1 MKRLTLLLLLCFWCG
16 TSALAQTGTSKTPA
30 ALNTETNALWPDNTA
45 GSITP
50 FNARQTLL
58 DIIAS
63 SAPFSGTTC
72 LSSLQQY
79 QAFAN
84 TTSAPTGTTL
94 NFFDGSVCV
103 PWATF
108 NQTAHTITLAS
119 ATIPPPTAATLG
131 GVFSITQVA
140 HNWITYIDTTGLP
153 HQAQPALHRS
163 RSVRCIRPSIQAP
176 AAIGGIA
183 YADAHVNV
191 LRNSSLTRMV
201 PRLRIRHLHS
211 HDDCRDEQLQR
222 GGRVRSADRRQR
234 DQSGHDDMSDRQSR
248 LLLRQDHR
256 PDIEHRYQGPLR
268 CRELQGRQNRGHWP
282 RHSSSLSSTIAAR
295 RSRRHCQH
303 QISDDARWQRDWR
316 RGMGRLDGR
325 SRRDQPHRLHQRLD
339 MPGSLHADRLGIS
352 HGRL

>member
-94 NFFDGSVCV
+94 NFFDGAVCV

-153 HQAQPALHRS
+153 HQAQPNYTDLAGT
-163 RSVRCIRPSIQAP
+163 VP
-176 AAIGGIA
+176 AINPGTSGVGGIA

-191 LRNSSLTRMV
+191 LRNSSLTAWFHGCV
-201 PRLRIRHLHS
+201 SGTCTHTTSAATSNYSAEGVFILPTGASVTSQAVTTCPTGNPAYYCLT
-211 HDDCRDEQLQR
+211 
-222 GGRVRSADRRQR
+222 RSLA
-234 DQSGHDDMSDRQSR
+234 
-248 LLLRQDHR
+248 
-256 PDIEHRYQGPLR
+256 
-268 CRELQGRQNRGHWP
+268 
-282 RHSSSLSSTIAAR
+282 
-295 RSRRHCQH
+295 
-303 QISDDARWQRDWR
+303 
-316 RGMGRLDGR
+316 
-325 SRRDQPHRLHQRLD
+325 
-339 MPGSLHADRLGIS
+339 
-352 HGRL
+352 